1 MPEKRSLQAHAGLT
15 QDAQARAATLRLL
28 RVLAAASLLVPLA
41 LFGFASWVSL
51 RDMRALADERISRS
65 LDVMEEQALKGF
77 QSVTVAMDGI
87 QRMLGTR
94 SPTEV
99 AADEPQLHA
108 DLVKINRRC
117 LRYNPSGFLGR
128 MGIRRSS
135 RAASPPPTLFYGDQD
150 YFTGP
155 RDHPDLLYVGH
166 IHPSVP
172 VARLISRWTTRV
184 AILKGTSLA

>member
-51 RDMRALADERISRS
+51 HDMRALADERISRS

-94 SPTEV
+94 SPAEV
-99 AADEPQLHA
+99 AANEPQLHA
-108 DLVKINRRC
+108 DLVKINATLPEVQSIWIFGPDGHPQVVTR
-117 LRYNPSGFLGR
+117 
-128 MGIRRSS
+128 
-135 RAASPPPTLFYGDQD
+135 ASPPPN
-150 YFTGP
+150 
-155 RDHPDLLYVGH
+155 
-166 IHPSVP
+166 S
-172 VARLISRWTTRV
+172 
-184 AILKGTSLA
+184 ILR